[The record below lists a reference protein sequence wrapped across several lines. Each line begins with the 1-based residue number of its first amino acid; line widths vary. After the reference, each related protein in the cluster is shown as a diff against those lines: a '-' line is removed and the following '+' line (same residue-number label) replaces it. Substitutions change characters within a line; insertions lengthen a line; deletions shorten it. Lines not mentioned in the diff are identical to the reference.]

1 MALTNT
7 PFNYTGSKF
16 KLLTQIIPLF
26 DTHKLR
32 FVDLFTG
39 GGSVYTNIVHLYA
52 EVLVN
57 DIISDLVNIQKN
69 LIFDKEN
76 TVDKVKSLV
85 VGKEDQLGYNLLRE
99 DYNLNPSPE
108 KLYALMLCCTNN
120 MMRFNQKFKFNQT
133 FGKRTFNPNTEQKIN
148 DFVDHVYS
156 YRNNIT
162 FKTETF
168 YNIEPTSNSMNYL
181 DPPYTNSLAGYNA
194 YWQTHDDIGLFDYCK
209 NLNSIGA
216 SFAVSGVETHDG
228 KSCRLI
234 DLLIAEGFK
243 KHLLVADYNKV
254 SRKGNKETQEVLIT
268 NY

>member
-16 KLLTQIIPLF
+16 KLLSQIIPLF

-32 FVDLFTG
+32 FVDLFAG
-39 GGSVYTNIVHLYA
+39 GGSVYTNVVHLYA

-69 LIFDKEN
+69 LIFDKDN
-76 TVDKVKSLV
+76 TVTKVKSLV
-85 VGKEDQLGYNLLRE
+85 VTKEDQIGYNLLRE
-99 DYNLNPSPE
+99 DYNTNPTPE

-120 MMRFNQKFKFNQT
+120 MMRFNKKFKFNQT
-133 FGKRTFNPNTEQKIN
+133 FGKRTFNPNTELKIN
-148 DFVDHVYS
+148 DFVNHIYP
-156 YRNNIT
+156 YRNNII
-162 FKTETF
+162 FRAETF
-168 YNIEPTSNSMNYL
+168 YNVEPISNSMNYL
-181 DPPYTNSLAGYNA
+181 DPPYSQTEAGYSA

-234 DLLIAEGFK
+234 DLLISEGFK
-243 KHLLVADYNKV
+243 KHLLEADYNKV
-254 SRKGNKETQEVLIT
+254 SRKGTKITQEVLIT